1 MADTTIVFPD
11 ALEDKIDNDPTGG
24 YPNIRFSAGS
34 GLEFEAVH
42 LYIPQGLQFTDGA
55 NYSGVD
61 LGTINAAAS
70 GIKALTSAQ
79 VEAETSGNTV
89 STDQV
94 IAATMA
100 GMDMVGADASL
111 TAKLGIDRGIAINP
125 QTALAFDRVN
135 MRQFQF
141 SFVLVPESVQEQ
153 RKARL
158 IENFFRK
165 YMYPETEGFVS
176 KYPPKFKIQFLDGA
190 RENPYMPMIYE
201 SFLTGVDVTIN
212 PEGNSYHV
220 GESTYY
226 APTSVGLN
234 LSFQE
239 ARMLSRHDLYKKDT
253 SAGLRMYDYSR
264 PGQSQSDPGTSG
276 D

>member
-1 MADTTIVFPD
+1 MADTTIIFPD
-11 ALEDKIDNDPTGG
+11 ALEDKMDNDPTGG

-34 GLEFEAVH
+34 GLEFEAIH

-70 GIKALTSAQ
+70 GVKSLTSAQ
-79 VEAETSGNTV
+79 VEAEAEGATV
-89 STDQV
+89 STDAV
-94 IAATMA
+94 IAATL
-100 GMDMVGADASL
+100 GTADLLGVDSSISG
-111 TAKLGIDRGIAINP
+111 KVGIDRGVALNP

-141 SFVLVPESVQEQ
+141 SFVLVPESVKEQ

-165 YMYPETEGFVS
+165 YMYPETQGFVS

-190 RENPYMPMIYE
+190 IENPYMPMIYE

-220 GESTYY
+220 GENTYY
-226 APTSVGLN
+226 APTSIGLN
-234 LSFQE
+234 LAFQE
-239 ARMLSRHDLYKKDT
+239 ARMLSRHDLYKKDV
-253 SAGLRMYDYSR
+253 SAGFRMYDYSR
-264 PGQSQSDPGTSG
+264 PGQSQTDPGTAG